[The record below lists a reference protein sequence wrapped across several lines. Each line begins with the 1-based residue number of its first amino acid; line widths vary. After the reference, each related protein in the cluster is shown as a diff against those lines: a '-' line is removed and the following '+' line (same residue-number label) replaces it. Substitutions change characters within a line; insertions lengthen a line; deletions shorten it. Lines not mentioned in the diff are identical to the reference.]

1 VEVVVTVAGDGEALV
16 GTRPGLEGEAARD
29 ILSNS
34 PSPSP
39 FRGFTKVATDDL
51 DFNPLVPEP
60 LIEEENRSVFEIE
73 DRSGGLGFGVVNE
86 GDIPGLEL
94 RPLERS
100 KRPK

>member
-1 VEVVVTVAGDGEALV
+1 MTVAGDGEALV
-16 GTRPGLEGEAARD
+16 GMRPGLEGEAVRE
-29 ILSNS
+29 IFSNS
-34 PSPSP
+34 SSPCP
-39 FRGFTKVATDDL
+39 FGSFTKVATDDL

-60 LIEEENRSVFEIE
+60 LIEEEKRSVFEID

-100 KRPK
+100 NRPK